1 MAVANVSRALA
12 GNAVNVQV
20 EFVIRMEVVV
30 ALTMGVDLTFDGLLL
45 VVDYS
50 FEVVEVVVVDSLPS
64 EVVVLEVSNS
74 MEVVVY

>member
-1 MAVANVSRALA
+1 MAVANVSHALA
-12 GNAVNVQV
+12 GNALNVQV
-20 EFVIRMEVVV
+20 EFVIKMEVVV
-30 ALTMGVDLTFDGLLL
+30 ALTMGVDLTFDDLLL

>member
-30 ALTMGVDLTFDGLLL
+30 ALTMGVDLTFDDLLL